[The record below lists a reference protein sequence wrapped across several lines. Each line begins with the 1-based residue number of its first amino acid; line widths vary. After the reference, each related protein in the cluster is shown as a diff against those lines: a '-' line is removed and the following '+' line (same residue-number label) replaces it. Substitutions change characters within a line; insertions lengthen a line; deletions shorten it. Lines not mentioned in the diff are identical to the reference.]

1 MMESKLMALIR
12 AFIAVELPEGLK
24 KELAELEIR
33 LKKSNPPIVK
43 WVDPNSIHITLKFLG
58 EISEDSIDELMLAI
72 EESAQGIPSYRLEVG
87 EVGAFPNLNR
97 VQVVWVG
104 VKGELDKIAQLQQ
117 RIESNTE
124 QLGFPRESRAF
135 TPHLT
140 IGRVR
145 NDASLS
151 ERERLGK
158 LLTDTKFTAMYNIEA
173 SAVNL
178 MKSQLTTTGAIY
190 TCIGSVKLK

>member
-1 MMESKLMALIR
+1 MSLIR

-24 KELAELEIR
+24 KELAELEAQ
-33 LKKSNPPIVK
+33 LKKSSPTVVK

-58 EISEDSIDELMLAI
+58 EVSEDNIDELMLAI
-72 EESAQGIPSYRLEVG
+72 EESAQGISPFKLEVS
-87 EVGAFPNLNR
+87 EVGAFPDLDH

-104 VKGELDKIAQLQQ
+104 VTGELDKVLQLQK

-140 IGRVR
+140 LGRVR
-145 NDASLS
+145 NEAKPND
-151 ERERLGK
+151 RQRIGK
-158 LLTDTKFTAMYNIEA
+158 LLTNTSFAALHNVDVNAI
-173 SAVNL
+173 NL
-178 MKSQLTTTGAIY
+178 MKSQLTSTGAIY
-190 TCIGSVKLK
+190 TCIGSIKLK